1 MKTKM
6 LIALQAYAL
15 GQIELHKMN
24 VEVYLEN
31 PVGIGEHSD
40 VLEAIQSQLG
50 KIAEWEDQLFVLEK
64 HFEVK

>member
-6 LIALQAYAL
+6 LIALKAYAL

-64 HFEVK
+64 HFER